1 MAGLY
6 GREQEL
12 ITLEICHARSRF
24 GFCVMYSRRRTGK
37 TTLLNQFRRGKRS
50 VYIACQPGGSAVNLA
65 NFNAAIAAAFPETGS
80 VSFRSFRDALEM
92 LFRRS
97 REEKLVLV
105 IDEFPCLSTA
115 DPGITSVLQN
125 LIEAYQDASQM
136 FLILCGSSMSYLTE
150 KALACESTLYGRS
163 TCQIELKPFTFLESL
178 SFLAPFSLEEK
189 LALYGAVGGT
199 PAYLKQIDPGLSF
212 AENIKTLFLDPHS
225 SFLEE
230 PVNLLNRETKSAGL
244 CLRVL
249 NAMADGTARFTEIR
263 KAAGLSPSA
272 ASAVLSYLIGLNL
285 VKKETPFDDL
295 NGKKTI
301 YAISDNF
308 FRFWFRFIAPQRS
321 NIEGG
326 EMTEVLYKDIARA
339 LPTFLGSVFEDVCRQ
354 YLRRRL
360 AAGTLS
366 ADFNEFGR
374 WWGAYARERRQAEI
388 DIVGVA
394 PDNVRLFCE
403 CKWRNAPTNEG
414 VLDSL
419 NELSKQF
426 RYTERHL
433 MLFSKSGFTDG
444 CRQLARRIGNVE
456 LVSFEDIMTT

>member
-1 MAGLY
+1 MTAFS
-6 GREQEL
+6 GRDKEL
-12 ITLEICHARSRF
+12 KALESCYARSRF
-24 GFCVMYSRRRTGK
+24 EFCVMYGRRQTGK
-37 TTLLNQFRRGKRS
+37 TTLLNHFRRGKRS

-65 NFNAAIAAAFPETGS
+65 NFNAAITALLPETGG

-105 IDEFPCLSTA
+105 IDEFPSLGKE
-115 DPGITSVLQN
+115 DPDITSVLQN

-136 FLILCGSSMSYLTE
+136 FLILCGSSMSYMTE
-150 KALACESTLYGRS
+150 KVLGCESPLYGRS
-163 TCQIELKPFTFLESL
+163 TCQIEVKPFTFFESL
-178 SFLAPFSLEEK
+178 SFLAPFSHEEK
-189 LALYGAVGGT
+189 LALYGAIGGT
-199 PAYLKQIDPGLSF
+199 PAYLKEVDPGFSF
-212 AENIKTLFLDPHS
+212 EENMKTLFLDPHS
-225 SFLEE
+225 PFLEE
-230 PVNLLNRETKSAGL
+230 PVNLLNREPQRAGL

-249 NAMADGTARFTEIR
+249 NAMADGTNRFTEIR
-263 KAAGLSPSA
+263 KDADLAPSA
-272 ASAVLSYLIGLNL
+272 ASTVMSYLIGLNL
-285 VKKETPFDDL
+285 AKKETPFDDP

-339 LPTFLGSVFEDVCRQ
+339 LTTFLGPVFEDACRQ

-360 AAGTLS
+360 AAGTLP
-366 ADFNEFGR
+366 ADFTEFGR

-403 CKWRNAPTNEG
+403 CKWSNAPTNEG

-444 CRQLARRIGNVE
+444 CRQLAGRIGNVE
-456 LVSFEDIMTT
+456 LVSFEDIMKV

>member
-1 MAGLY
+1 MAAFL

-12 ITLEICHARSRF
+12 KNLETCYARNRF
-24 GFCVMYSRRRTGK
+24 EFCVMYGRRRTGK
-37 TTLLNQFRRGKRS
+37 TTLLNHFRRGKRS
-50 VYIACQPGGSAVNLA
+50 VYIACQPGGPAVNLA
-65 NFNAAIAAAFPETGS
+65 NFNAAIAALFPETGGL
-80 VSFRSFRDALEM
+80 SFRSFRDALEM

-105 IDEFPCLSTA
+105 IDEFPSLGKE
-115 DPGITSVLQN
+115 DPDITSVLQN

-136 FLILCGSSMSYLTE
+136 FLILCGSSMSYMTE
-150 KALACESTLYGRS
+150 KVLGCESPLYGRS
-163 TCQIELKPFTFLESL
+163 TCQIEVKPFTFLESL

-189 LALYGAVGGT
+189 LALYGAIGGT
-199 PAYLKQIDPGLSF
+199 PAYLKEVDPGLSF
-212 AENIKTLFLDPHS
+212 EENMKTLFLDPHS
-225 SFLEE
+225 PFLEE
-230 PVNLLNRETKSAGL
+230 PVNLLNQETKSAGL
-244 CLRVL
+244 
-249 NAMADGTARFTEIR
+249 A
-263 KAAGLSPSA
+263 PSA
-272 ASAVLSYLIGLNL
+272 ASAVMSYLIDQSL
-285 VKKETPFDDL
+285 VQKETPFDDP

-326 EMTEVLYKDIARA
+326 ELTEVLYKDIARA
-339 LPTFLGSVFEDVCRQ
+339 LTTFLGPVFEDVCRQ

-360 AAGTLS
+360 AAGTLPGG
-366 ADFNEFGR
+366 FTEFGR
-374 WWGAYARERRQAEI
+374 WWGAYARERRQGEI

-394 PDNVRLFCE
+394 PDNVRLFCA
-403 CKWRNAPTNEG
+403 CKWRNAPTTED

-456 LVSFEDIMTT
+456 LMSFEDIMAM